1 MIGHGWPLIEPIILA
16 CFEGGTMLSMQK
28 ARAGTTFL
36 TRWGPALLMMALIF
50 FFSSLPASRLPSF
63 GVYDFSIKKLG
74 HFLGYA
80 LLAPAY
86 LRGLR
91 KRGSLEIAMAWG
103 LTIMYAFTDETHQAF
118 VLGRTSSIFDVGVDG
133 IGALAGLSPYI
144 LFTLRTLNRN
154 SRLPPKN

>member
-1 MIGHGWPLIEPIILA
+1 
-16 CFEGGTMLSMQK
+16 MLTMQK
-28 ARAGTTFL
+28 TRAGTTFL
-36 TRWGPALLMMALIF
+36 FRWGPASLMMALIF
-50 FFSSLPASRLPSF
+50 LFSSLPAGNLPSF

-86 LRGLR
+86 LRGMGR
-91 KRGSLEIAMAWG
+91 KGSLEIAMAWI
-103 LTIMYAFTDETHQAF
+103 LTLIFAVTDETHQAF
-118 VLGRTSSIFDVGVDG
+118 VPGRTSAIFDVGVDG
-133 IGALAGLSPYI
+133 IGALAGLSPTI